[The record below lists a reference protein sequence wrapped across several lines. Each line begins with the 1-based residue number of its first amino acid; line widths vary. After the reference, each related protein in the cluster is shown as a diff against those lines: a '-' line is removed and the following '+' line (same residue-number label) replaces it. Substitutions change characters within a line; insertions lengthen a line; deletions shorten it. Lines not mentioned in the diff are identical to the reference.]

1 MRAIKS
7 QATALFSLSNRLL
20 YAGRFKEGLV
30 AVQEAA
36 DLYRIIAA
44 EQPAALNDDLDRGLQ
59 NLSNHLSSLMD
70 QWKEA
75 LTGTEKWRVSVGLL
89 A

>member
-44 EQPAALNDDLDRGLQ
+44 EQPAALNDDLARGLQ

-70 QWKEA
+70 Q
-75 LTGTEKWRVSVGLL
+75 
-89 A
+89 